1 MKKPP
6 QVSKSPFIEIAKAQP
21 ELLSAYMDLH
31 NPVDKKGRYLPFN
44 ELYRRFPS
52 ALDPQLAW
60 SVVRDSRQARLTKLA
75 PINASLSSLEY
86 FISPTIQ
93 EANIA
98 IERHTSLASLEW
110 MAHQLGEGDVERGS
124 FRNVLENLVKD
135 EAISS
140 SQLEGAATTTR
151 VARDLLLN
159 NRKPESVSEKMIL
172 GNFRLM
178 QAAWAEKDQPLS
190 LDLIKQLHHVGMSD
204 INDKQYQP
212 GRLRQTDDVVVV
224 DAAGDVVH
232 TPPLAQEL
240 ESRLEFV
247 ADWFNTIEPSPSC
260 SAFVIA
266 TSLHF
271 AIGFEH
277 PFHDGNG
284 RLARALFYW
293 TMFKYGYHA
302 FRYIS
307 ISALLNEAPVKYG
320 KSYIHTET
328 DNMDMTYFID
338 YQSKVVTRAID
349 QFLQDFSVLL
359 DRYQNF
365 KQQFESSE
373 LYKKIN
379 EKQRTVIILVHNI
392 GIKTVNAAWVQTMV
406 GCSYNTA
413 ASVLNGLTEL
423 GVFQRE
429 KVGRE
434 WQYSILTDNADEYC

>member
-6 QVSKSPFIEIAKAQP
+6 QVSKSPFIEIAKVQP
-21 ELLSAYMDLH
+21 DLLSTYMGLH

-44 ELYRRFPS
+44 EIYRRLPS

-60 SVVRDSRQARLTKLA
+60 SVIRDARQAQLT
-75 PINASLSSLEY
+75 
-86 FISPTIQ
+86 T
-93 EANIA
+93 
-98 IERHTSLASLEW
+98 
-110 MAHQLGEGDVERGS
+110 
-124 FRNVLENLVKD
+124 
-135 EAISS
+135 
-140 SQLEGAATTTR
+140 
-151 VARDLLLN
+151 
-159 NRKPESVSEKMIL
+159 
-172 GNFRLM
+172 
-178 QAAWAEKDQPLS
+178 
-190 LDLIKQLHHVGMSD
+190 
-204 INDKQYQP
+204 
-212 GRLRQTDDVVVV
+212 
-224 DAAGDVVH
+224 
-232 TPPLAQEL
+232 LAQEL

-247 ADWFNTIEPSPSC
+247 ADWFNTIEPSSSS

-293 TMFKYGYHA
+293 SMFKYGYHA

-338 YQSKVVTRAID
+338 YQSKVASKAID
-349 QFLQDFSVLL
+349 QFLQDFSVLV

-365 KQQFESSE
+365 KQQFESST
-373 LYKKIN
+373 LYKQTN
-379 EKQRTVIILVHNI
+379 EKQRADIILVHNI

-406 GCSYNTA
+406 ACSYNTA

-434 WQYSILTDNADEYC
+434 WHYSMLKKIVDEDC

>member
-98 IERHTSLASLEW
+98 IERHASLASLEW

-124 FRNVLENLVKD
+124 FRSVLENLIKD

-204 INDKQYQP
+204 INDEQYQP

-232 TPPLAQEL
+232 L
-240 ESRLEFV
+240 
-247 ADWFNTIEPSPSC
+247 
-260 SAFVIA
+260 
-266 TSLHF
+266 SL
-271 AIGFEH
+271 
-277 PFHDGNG
+277 
-284 RLARALFYW
+284 
-293 TMFKYGYHA
+293 
-302 FRYIS
+302 
-307 ISALLNEAPVKYG
+307 
-320 KSYIHTET
+320 IH
-328 DNMDMTYFID
+328 I
-338 YQSKVVTRAID
+338 
-349 QFLQDFSVLL
+349 
-359 DRYQNF
+359 
-365 KQQFESSE
+365 
-373 LYKKIN
+373 
-379 EKQRTVIILVHNI
+379 
-392 GIKTVNAAWVQTMV
+392 
-406 GCSYNTA
+406 
-413 ASVLNGLTEL
+413 
-423 GVFQRE
+423 
-429 KVGRE
+429 
-434 WQYSILTDNADEYC
+434 